1 MGATEIKPG
10 IHWVGAI
17 DWAVRD
23 FHGYITPNGTSYNN
37 YLILDKQV
45 TLVDTVKYD
54 FVDYTID
61 NIKRLVDP
69 AKIVNVVINHIEN
82 DHVSSLDRIMELTP
96 NALIHITARGKK
108 GLDRFFDTSKWK
120 FRIVKTGDTLNTGTK
135 TITFLETPMLHWPDS
150 MMSYVKEDK
159 LLISQD
165 AFGQHLAS
173 SARFDD
179 EYCDQYSVTALEHA
193 VRDYYA
199 NILMPFGTLIK
210 AKIAE
215 VQKLGLEIDMIAPD
229 HGIIWRKDP
238 GKILQMYLDMANDKA
253 DLRVVIVYDTMW
265 HSTEHM
271 TIPLMEGIK
280 AAGVDVEVIKLRS
293 TPMSAAIKRVWE
305 SRAMLVGTPTLNNI
319 MFPSVAEFLTH
330 LRGLRPKNRIAGAF
344 GSFGWGGGAVKE
356 AYETFKKMGLET
368 VEPGVEVLY
377 RMGPE
382 DERKCF
388 EFGKRFA
395 GKVCEYQMPFDG
407 NLSGACRRSG
417 GATLG

>member
-1 MGATEIKPG
+1 MRAVEIKPG
-10 IHWVGAI
+10 IFWVGAI

-45 TLVDTVKYD
+45 TLVDTVKHD
-54 FVDYTID
+54 FSEYTID
-61 NIKRLVDP
+61 SIKSLTDPGKIENI
-69 AKIVNVVINHIEN
+69 VINHIES
-82 DHVSSLDRIMELTP
+82 DHVSSLDRIMELAP
-96 NALIHITARGKK
+96 KALIHITARGKK
-108 GLDRFFDTSKWK
+108 GLDRFFDTSRWN
-120 FRIVKTGDTLNTGTK
+120 FRIVKTGDTLSTGTK

-150 MMSYVKEDK
+150 MMSYVREDK

-165 AFGQHLAS
+165 AFGQHLAT

-199 NILMPFGTLIK
+199 NILMPFGALIK
-210 AKIAE
+210 AKLAE

-229 HGIIWRKDP
+229 HGIIWRRDP

-271 TIPLMEGIK
+271 TIPIMQGIK
-280 AAGVDVEVIKLRS
+280 AAGVDAEVIKLRA
-293 TPMSAAIKRVWE
+293 TPMSVAIKRVWE

-330 LRGLRPKNRIAGAF
+330 LRGLRPKNRLAGAF
-344 GSFGWGGGAVKE
+344 GSYGWGGGAVKE
-356 AYETFKKMGLET
+356 AYAEFKRMGLEP
-368 VEPGVEVLY
+368 VEPGMEVVYRPSVEDDV
-377 RMGPE
+377 
-382 DERKCF
+382 KCF
-388 EFGKRFA
+388 EFGKQFA
-395 GKVCEYQMPFDG
+395 ERTREYHKKFNG
-407 NLSGACRRSG
+407 SVTGECR
-417 GATLG
+417 T

>member
-1 MGATEIKPG
+1 MGAVEIKPG
-10 IHWVGAI
+10 IYWVGAI

-23 FHGYITPNGTSYNN
+23 FHGYITPHGTSYNN
-37 YLILDKQV
+37 YLILDKHI
-45 TLVDTVKYD
+45 TLVDTVKHD
-54 FVDYTID
+54 FWEYTID
-61 NIKRLVDP
+61 SIRGLVDP
-69 AKIVNVVINHIEN
+69 AKIENVVINHIEN
-82 DHVSSLDRIMELTP
+82 DHMTSIDRIMELAPKAT
-96 NALIHITARGKK
+96 IYITERGKK
-108 GLDRFFDTSKWK
+108 GLDRFYDTSAWTFK
-120 FRIVKTGDTLNTGTK
+120 IVKTGHTLNTGTK

-150 MMSYVKEDK
+150 MMSYVQEAK

-179 EYCDQYSVTALEHA
+179 DYCDQYSVTALEHA

-210 AKIAE
+210 NKIAE
-215 VQKLGLEIDMIAPD
+215 VQKLGLAIDMIAPD

-238 GKILQMYLDMANDKA
+238 NKILQMYIDMANDKA

-280 AAGVDVEVIKLRS
+280 SAGVDVDVIKLRS
-293 TPMSAAIKRVWE
+293 TPMSVAIKRVWE
-305 SRAMLVGTPTLNNI
+305 SRALLVGTPTLNNI

-330 LRGLRPKNRIAGAF
+330 LRGLRPKNRLAAAF

-356 AYETFKKMGLET
+356 AYEAFKKIGLE
-368 VEPGVEVLY
+368 VFEPGVEVLY
-377 RMGPE
+377 RPSQ
-382 DERKCF
+382 DDDIKCF
-388 EFGKRFA
+388 DFGKQFAEKTKEYHAKFA
-395 GKVCEYQMPFDG
+395 GYPPVQ
-407 NLSGACRRSG
+407 CRP
-417 GATLG
+417 

>member
-1 MGATEIKPG
+1 MGAVEIKPG
-10 IHWVGAI
+10 IYWVGAI

-23 FHGYITPNGTSYNN
+23 FHGYITPHGTSYNN
-37 YLILDKQV
+37 YLILDKHI
-45 TLVDTVKYD
+45 TLVDTVKHD
-54 FVDYTID
+54 FWEYTID
-61 NIKRLVDP
+61 SIRGLVDP
-69 AKIVNVVINHIEN
+69 AKIENVVINHIEN
-82 DHVSSLDRIMELTP
+82 DHMTSIDRIMELAPKAT
-96 NALIHITARGKK
+96 IYITERGKK
-108 GLDRFFDTSKWK
+108 GLDRFYDTSAWTFK
-120 FRIVKTGDTLNTGTK
+120 IVKTGHTLNTGTK

-150 MMSYVKEDK
+150 MMSYVQEAK

-179 EYCDQYSVTALEHA
+179 DYCDQYSVTALEHA

-210 AKIAE
+210 NKIAE
-215 VQKLGLEIDMIAPD
+215 VQKLGLAIDMIAPD

-238 GKILQMYLDMANDKA
+238 NKILQMYLDMANDKA

-280 AAGVDVEVIKLRS
+280 SAGVDVDVIKLRS
-293 TPMSAAIKRVWE
+293 TPMSVAIKRVWE
-305 SRAMLVGTPTLNNI
+305 SRALLVGTPTLNNI

-330 LRGLRPKNRIAGAF
+330 LRGLRPKNRLAAAF

-356 AYETFKKMGLET
+356 AYEAFKKIGLE
-368 VEPGVEVLY
+368 VFEPGVEVLY
-377 RMGPE
+377 RPSQ
-382 DERKCF
+382 DDDIKCF
-388 EFGKRFA
+388 DFGKQFAEKTKEYHTKFA
-395 GKVCEYQMPFDG
+395 GYPPVQ
-407 NLSGACRRSG
+407 CRP
-417 GATLG
+417 